1 MPHPCPERAG
11 IFRPS
16 TALVWCGGC
25 RGRETGTV
33 PIFRE
38 GTVPSRYRVAGAFV
52 RSVCSHLVTSVGS
65 GDGGVI
71 ANTSRADNSRP

>member
-1 MPHPCPERAG
+1 MPHPCPDRAG

-16 TALVWCGGC
+16 TALVGAVGAAAGR
-25 RGRETGTV
+25 RGLSR
-33 PIFRE
+33 IFRE

>member
-1 MPHPCPERAG
+1 MPHPCPDRAG
-11 IFRPS
+11 IFWPQPRS
-16 TALVWCGGC
+16 GGAVGAAA
-25 RGRETGTV
+25 GRRGTV
-33 PIFRE
+33 PIFR